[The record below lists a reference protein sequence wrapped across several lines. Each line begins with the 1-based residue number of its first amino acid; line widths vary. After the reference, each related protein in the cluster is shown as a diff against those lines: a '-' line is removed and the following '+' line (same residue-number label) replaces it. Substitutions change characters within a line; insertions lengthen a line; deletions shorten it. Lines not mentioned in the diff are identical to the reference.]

1 MTAVLAVLAFIIAFG
16 SIWFTAEA
24 LKRIDAHNDAM
35 IKPHLRKINAVIE
48 AKDETLKSLTRR
60 LEQLEKK
67 VHLLKLKAQ
76 LAPEIERQTA
86 AIQSGLNDAQL
97 YIPPVRL
104 NG

>member
-35 IKPHLRKINAVIE
+35 LKPHLGKIHAVID
-48 AKDETLKSLTRR
+48 ASDETLKSLTRR
-60 LEQLEKK
+60 LGQLEKQ
-67 VHLLKLKAQ
+67 VHLLKLKAN
-76 LAPEIERQTA
+76 LAPEIERETA
-86 AIQSGLNDAQL
+86 AIQSGFNDAQL
-97 YIPPVRL
+97 YTPTVRL

>member
-16 SIWFTAEA
+16 SIWFTTEA

-35 IKPHLRKINAVIE
+35 LKPHLRKIHAVIE

-60 LEQLEKK
+60 LEQLEKQ
-67 VHLLKLKAQ
+67 VHLLKLKAD
-76 LAPEIERQTA
+76 LAPEIERETA
-86 AIQSGLNDAQL
+86 AIQSGFNDAQL
-97 YIPPVRL
+97 YIPTVRL

>member
-35 IKPHLRKINAVIE
+35 IKPHLRKIHKVIE

-60 LEQLEKK
+60 LEQLEKQ
-67 VHLLKLKAQ
+67 VHLLKLKAD
-76 LAPEIERQTA
+76 LAPQIERETA
-86 AIQSGLNDAQL
+86 ALQSGLNDAQL
-97 YIPPVRL
+97 YIPTVRL

>member
-35 IKPHLRKINAVIE
+35 LKPHLRKIHAVID
-48 AKDETLKSLTRR
+48 ANHETLKSLTRR
-60 LEQLEKK
+60 LEQLEKQ
-67 VHLLKLKAQ
+67 VHLLKLKAD
-76 LAPEIERQTA
+76 LAPEIERETA
-86 AIQSGLNDAQL
+86 AFQSGLNDAQL
-97 YIPPVRL
+97 YTPTVRL